1 MADMAH
7 LHGNT
12 YFRVF
17 LALCGLTVLSVVADL
32 LSLADRRIIVAIVLA
47 VATAKALCVMLYFM
61 HLKFESGWK
70 YVLLAPTIVLAL
82 ALPLSL
88 LPDVGMHYYPQDT
101 RQSREYARLQA
112 DGDSGHHSSEPTNAH

>member
-1 MADMAH
+1 MTDATH

-12 YFRVF
+12 YLRVF
-17 LALCGLTVLSVVADL
+17 LALCGLTVLSVLADL

-101 RQSREYARLQA
+101 RQTREYARMQA
-112 DGDSGHHSSEPTNAH
+112 ESDSGHHSRDHANTH

>member
-1 MADMAH
+1 MTESTH

-17 LALCGLTVLSVVADL
+17 LGLCGLTVLSVLADF
-32 LSLADRRIIVAIVLA
+32 LSLADRRILIAIVLA

-61 HLKFESGWK
+61 HLKFERTWK
-70 YVLLAPTIVLAL
+70 YVLLAPTVVLAI

-101 RQSREYARLQA
+101 QQTREFARLKA
-112 DGDSGHHSSEPTNAH
+112 MGSESTPPHAAGEHH